1 MDIVF
6 LLDESGSVGADNFNK
21 TKLFLTKSISGLTV
35 GPNSIQIALVT
46 FSAAKTQFNLN
57 QFSSVSA
64 VQNGIQ
70 NVPYQGGSTDTH
82 LALRY
87 VGSNSFST
95 SAGDRGNT
103 PDLLVVI
110 TDGQSTNPLQT
121 KIEADILK
129 QRGII
134 IMAIG
139 IGSGVKVTELLNIA
153 SNSSLVI
160 EVNNFNA
167 LSSTLA
173 NTIHSMYCQAGKL
186 YNLYNIVIKRR

>member
-1 MDIVF
+1 MR
-6 LLDESGSVGADNFNK
+6 
-21 TKLFLTKSISGLTV
+21 SISGFMI
-35 GPNSIQIALVT
+35 GPHSTQIGLVT
-46 FSAAKTQFNLN
+46 FSPETTQFKLN
-57 QFSSVSA
+57 TFSSSTA
-64 VQNGIQ
+64 VQNGIK
-70 NVPYQGGSTDTH
+70 NIPYDNGGTDTH
-82 LALRY
+82 QALSY
-87 VGSNSFST
+87 VGSNSFIS
-95 SAGDRGNT
+95 SAGDRDNT

-110 TDGQSTNPLQT
+110 TDGQSSDPSKT

-139 IGSGVKVTELLNIA
+139 IGSGVKMTELLNIA

-173 NTIHSMYCQAGKL
+173 NKIHSMYCQAGKL
-186 YNLYNIVIKRR
+186 YNL